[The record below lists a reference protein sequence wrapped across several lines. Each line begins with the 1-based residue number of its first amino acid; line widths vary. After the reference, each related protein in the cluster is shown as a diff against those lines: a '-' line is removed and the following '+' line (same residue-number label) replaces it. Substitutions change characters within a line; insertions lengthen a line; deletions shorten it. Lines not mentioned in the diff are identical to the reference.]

1 MENVIELINKVQ
13 DVFSTIGGNDSL
25 DLPQIISV
33 GSQSSGKSSV
43 IENIVQRDFLPRGSG
58 VVTRRPLV
66 LQLVTLTS
74 QSLDAPDQVQEYA
87 EFLHIPNKKFYDF
100 SEVRKEI
107 EDDTARIA
115 GSNKGISRQPIHLK
129 IYSPKVLNLTMVDLP
144 GLTKIP
150 IGDQPTDIEKQ
161 TRNLIIDYISKPN
174 SIILAVTPAN
184 ADLVN
189 SDSLKLARQVD
200 PEGKRTIGVLT
211 KLDLMDA
218 GTNALDTLTG
228 RAYPLKLG
236 FIGLVNRSQQDILTN
251 KPMTDAIQ
259 SEREFFLNHPSYRSI
274 AHRCGTA
281 YLAKQLNNILMNHI
295 REKLPDIRSK
305 LSSMIG
311 QTQHELAQYGDMGLT
326 GKMHRGSL
334 VLQLLTKFANDFVA
348 SIDGTLSDIS
358 TKELCGG
365 ARIYFIFNNVFGQAL
380 DSIAPCANLTDL
392 DIRTAIRNS
401 TGPRPSL
408 FVPEIAFDL
417 LVKPQISLLETP
429 SLRCVELVYEELMR
443 ICHNCGNKEIQRFP
457 RLYARLIEVVSD
469 LLQERLGPTSS
480 YVESLIAIEKAYI
493 NTNHAD
499 FLGAA
504 GAMAQLESQN
514 KKHRA
519 LERKRAAKAAQI
531 NGRIEQSEH
540 TLQVQHQEA
549 IHHLGGSP
557 KNDSFLTYFFG
568 GANKHDRPAL
578 GAMDGPHNS
587 VTVSPPSI
595 SKVVEAEMERQ
606 LGEKLSIKDQQ
617 QPSQTLDRD
626 ELEVRLIRSLIT
638 SYFQITRQTIHDLV
652 PKAVMHLLVNYSRE
666 SVQNRLVAALYKEE
680 LFGELLHEDENLA
693 QERDK
698 CNAMLDLYKKAFTII
713 NDAM

>member
-33 GSQSSGKSSV
+33 GSQLSGKLSV

-66 LQLVTLTS
+66 LQLVTLNG
-74 QSLDAPDQVQEYA
+74 PEVQEYA

-115 GSNKGISRQPIHLK
+115 GTNKGISRQPIHLK

-161 TRNLIIDYISKPN
+161 TRNLIVDYISKPN

-259 SEREFFLNHPSYRSI
+259 SEKDFFLNHPSYRSI

-281 YLAKQLNNILMNHI
+281 YLSKQLNTILMNHI

-334 VLQLLTKFANDFVA
+334 ILQLLTKFANDFVA

-380 DSIAPCANLTDL
+380 ESIAPCANLSDH

-443 ICHNCGNKEIQRFP
+443 ICHNCGSKEIQRFP
-457 RLYARLIEVVSD
+457 RLYARLVEVVSD

-480 YVESLIAIEKAYI
+480 YVESLIAIERAYI

-504 GAMAQLESQN
+504 GAMAQLESQT

-519 LERKRAAKAAQI
+519 LERKRAAKVAQM
-531 NGRIEQSEH
+531 NGRIEH
-540 TLQVQHQEA
+540 TEA
-549 IHHLGGSP
+549 MQMPQQQQYQTSTLGGSP
-557 KNDSFLTYFFG
+557 KNDSFLNYFFG
-568 GANKHDRPAL
+568 GANKNDRPAL
-578 GAMDGPHNS
+578 GAVDGPHNS

-617 QPSQTLDRD
+617 QPSQSLDRD

-638 SYFQITRQTIHDLV
+638 SYFEITRQTIHDLV
-652 PKAVMHLLVNYSRE
+652 PKAIMHLLVNNSRE
-666 SVQNRLVAALYKEE
+666 SVQNRLVAALYKED

>member
-66 LQLVTLTS
+66 LQLVTLAS
-74 QSLDAPDQVQEYA
+74 SEDQEQPQEYA
-87 EFLHIPNKKFYDF
+87 EFLHIPNKRFYDF

-161 TRNLIIDYISKPN
+161 TRNLIVDYISKPN

-251 KPMTDAIQ
+251 KPMSDAIR
-259 SEREFFLNHPSYRSI
+259 SEKDFFLNHPSYRSI

-281 YLAKQLNNILMNHI
+281 YLSKQLNNILMNHI
-295 REKLPDIRSK
+295 RDKLPDIRSK
-305 LSSMIG
+305 LSTMIG
-311 QTQHELAQYGDMGLT
+311 QTQHELAQYGDMGLSS
-326 GKMHRGSL
+326 KLHRGSL

-380 DSIAPCANLTDL
+380 ESIAPCANLTDH
-392 DIRTAIRNS
+392 DIKTAIRNS

-417 LVKPQISLLETP
+417 LVKPQISLLEPP

-443 ICHNCGNKEIQRFP
+443 ICHNCGSKEIQRFP
-457 RLYARLIEVVSD
+457 RLYARLVEVVSD
-469 LLQERLGPTSS
+469 LLQERLSPTSS
-480 YVESLIAIEKAYI
+480 YVESLIAIERAYI
-493 NTNHAD
+493 NTNHSD

-519 LERKRAAKAAQI
+519 LERKRAAKMSQI
-531 NGRIEQSEH
+531 NGRIEQTEKE
-540 TLQVQHQEA
+540 TLQVQHT
-549 IHHLGGSP
+549 HHDSAHQLGTSP
-557 KNDSFLTYFFG
+557 KGDSFLTYFFG
-568 GANKHDRPAL
+568 GANKHERPAL
-578 GAMDGPHNS
+578 GSMDLAQNS
-587 VTVSPPSI
+587 VSPPSI

-606 LGEKLSIKDQQ
+606 LGEKLSLKEQSE
-617 QPSQTLDRD
+617 PSQGLQRD
-626 ELEVRLIRSLIT
+626 ELEVKLIRSLIT
-638 SYFQITRQTIHDLV
+638 SYFEITRQTIHDLV

-666 SVQNRLVAALYKEE
+666 SVQNRLVAALYKDE
-680 LFGELLHEDENLA
+680 LFAELLHEDENLA
-693 QERDK
+693 QEREK
-698 CNAMLDLYKKAFTII
+698 CKAMLDLYKKAFTII